1 MTATVLLLTHRHD
14 HYTVD
19 RVAASLHRRGAKA
32 LRLDTDRF
40 PLEWSLD
47 LRFDAQR
54 SEARCWIGEEC
65 LESGDITAVWLR
77 HLGAP
82 GAGEAVDPAYRAFSA
97 TESRLVLEGWL
108 DALRHARWMNPLAA
122 CLAGELKARQL
133 RVALEQGLRVPAT
146 LATNRPEAV
155 APFFDAQN
163 GALITKLQ
171 APLSMSMDGRSPAF
185 YTTALRSEDLEDL
198 SGLRLCPQV
207 FQERI
212 SKAAEL
218 RVIYVDGRCFTG
230 SVRPNAAMAVKD
242 DWRPAQGL
250 RWEEDALPAEVERRF
265 DAFMRAMG
273 LNFGAADFIRTP
285 EGEHVF
291 LEINPCGEWGML
303 ERDLDLPIS
312 EAIAEALLVPASAPQ
327 EVTP

>member
-1 MTATVLLLTHRHD
+1 MTPTVLLLTHHHD

-19 RVAASLHRRGAKA
+19 RVAASLKRRGATA
-32 LRLDTDRF
+32 FRVDTDRF
-40 PLEWSLD
+40 PMEWSLD
-47 LRFDAQR
+47 LRFDALA
-54 SEARCWIGEEC
+54 SEARVWIGGEA
-65 LESGDITAVWLR
+65 LEAKDVSAVWLR
-77 HLGAP
+77 HLGPP
-82 GAGEAVDPAYRAFSA
+82 GAGEAVDAAYRAFSA
-97 TESRLVLEGWL
+97 IESRLVLDGLL

-122 CLAGELKARQL
+122 CFAGELKSRQL
-133 RVALEQGLRVPAT
+133 RVAREAGLRIPAT

-155 APFFDAQN
+155 PPFFEDQH

-171 APLSMSMDGRSPAF
+171 APLSTSMDGRSPAF
-185 YTTALRSEDLEDL
+185 YTTALQAEHLDDL
-198 SGLRLCPQV
+198 SGLRLCPQL

-212 SKAAEL
+212 AKAAEL
-218 RVIYVDGRCFTG
+218 RVIYVDGRCFAG
-230 SVRPNAAMAVKD
+230 SVRPNASMSERD

-250 RWEEDALPAEVERRF
+250 RWEEDALPADVEARF
-265 DAFMRAMG
+265 SAFMRAMG

-312 EAIAEALLVPASAPQ
+312 EAIAEALLHPAPVPQ